1 MGRGI
6 FINAPTAISA
16 VNKGIRTRSFVDR
29 NLVSL
34 LIVNLFIFYVY
45 NVISHPLTGVNL
57 WYYFFMLTT
66 KDHVISSLIKAEDY
80 ISGEAISSDLGISRA
95 AVNTAVKAL
104 RTEGYDIESSTKK
117 GYILKSRPGKISS
130 GELLPYL
137 EPSRLDKVIVED
149 SVTST
154 NDLLKNLASEGAP
167 EGTVIIA
174 DRQTRG
180 KGRRGRSFE
189 SPSGTGIYLSYLLRP
204 SAAPSD
210 VTHVT
215 ACSAVCVH
223 NAILDACGVET
234 SIKWVNDL
242 VIDNK
247 KICGILTEMNLESE
261 SFSVDSIIVGIGI
274 NVNGPSDIFPPEVRK
289 VAGSIESV
297 TGTHC
302 DRARIAASLISE
314 MDKMA
319 DRLTKDTSSYLETY
333 SSSCI
338 TLGKEISI
346 VSLPD
351 SNEIPRHGTAIAVNP
366 DYTLK
371 VRLDDGTVTDI
382 KSGEVSV
389 RGLYGYI

>member
-1 MGRGI
+1 
-6 FINAPTAISA
+6 
-16 VNKGIRTRSFVDR
+16 
-29 NLVSL
+29 
-34 LIVNLFIFYVY
+34 
-45 NVISHPLTGVNL
+45 
-57 WYYFFMLTT
+57 MLTT
-66 KDHVISSLIKAEDY
+66 KDHVIASLIKASDY
-80 ISGEAISSDLGISRA
+80 ISGEAISTALGISRA

-104 RTEGYDIESSTKK
+104 RSEGYNIESSTKK
-117 GYILKSRPGKISS
+117 GYRLLSSPGSISH

-137 EPSRLDKVIVED
+137 STERLSSVIVED

-154 NDLLKNLASEGAP
+154 NDVLKNLASSGAP
-167 EGTVIIA
+167 EGTVLIA
-174 DRQTRG
+174 DRQTKG

-204 SAAPSD
+204 EASPSS

-215 ACSAVCVH
+215 ACTAVCVH
-223 NAILDACGVET
+223 NAILKACGINT

-242 VIDNK
+242 ILDHK

-261 SFSVDSIIVGIGI
+261 TYSIDSIIIGIGI
-274 NVNGPSDIFPPEVRK
+274 NVNGSSEVFPPEVRS

-297 TGTHC
+297 TGKTY
-302 DRARIAASLISE
+302 DRARIASALISE
-314 MDKMA
+314 LDSLA
-319 DRLTKDTSSYLETY
+319 SCITTDTSSYLETY

-351 SNEIPRHGTAIAVNP
+351 SDEIPRHGTAIEVNP
-366 DYTLK
+366 DYSLK
-371 VRLDDGTVTDI
+371 VRLEDGTITDI